1 MFELQ
6 VQKDTALH
14 RDQLLLDR
22 IKLSAVPGLG
32 PALRHR
38 LISKFGSVSS
48 IFEQSV
54 SSLQSV
60 RGVGNNLASTIFRN
74 RTSTKHSRILDECK
88 QHGIDVLLD
97 TDPEFPELL
106 SHIPDPPDMLFIRG
120 TFKPCDRMAIAI
132 VGARHATT
140 AGHRIAKTFANGLAR
155 AGLTIVSG
163 LARGI
168 DAAAHHEAIR
178 ASGRTIAV
186 LGSGLRNI
194 YPREHAR
201 LVEDIVHHGCVMS
214 EVPPSTPPQAA
225 AFPRRNRIVSGL
237 CVGTLVIQASERSGA
252 LITARLAGEQGRDV
266 FAIPGPIDCR
276 MSAGCHGL
284 IRDGVTL
291 VTCVDQILD
300 ELGPLYKKA
309 TCTSEHEVHHPAE
322 QKLNEIEQIVLTGI
336 DATSNQNKS
345 TTIDAIV
352 EYTNLEPSRVLSACS
367 ALEIHRITVRFPGN
381 VIKRR

>member
-1 MFELQ
+1 MLDVK
-6 VQKDTALH
+6 VQKDIALP

-22 IKLSAVPGLG
+22 IKLSVVPGLG
-32 PALRHR
+32 PVLRQR
-38 LISKFGSVSS
+38 LIYEFGSVSK

-54 SSLQSV
+54 SSLQSIH
-60 RGVGNNLASTIFRN
+60 GVGNHLASAISSS
-74 RTSTKHSRILDECK
+74 RTSTKPSRILDECK
-88 QHGIDVLLD
+88 QHGINILLD

-120 TFKPCDRMAIAI
+120 TFEPCDRLAIAV

-140 AGHRIAKTFANGLAR
+140 AGQRITKTFANGLAR

-178 ASGRTIAV
+178 AGGRTIAV

-201 LVEDIVHHGCVMS
+201 FVEEIIQHGCAIS

-266 FAIPGPIDCR
+266 FAIPGPIECR
-276 MSAGCHGL
+276 MSAGCHSL

-309 TCTSEHEVHHPAE
+309 TCTSRPEVHHPAE
-322 QKLNEIEQIVLTGI
+322 RKLNEFERNVLAAI

-345 TTIDAIV
+345 TTIDAVV
-352 EYTNLEPSRVLSACS
+352 EYTNLEASRVLAACS
-367 ALEIHRITVRFPGN
+367 ALEIHRITIRFPGN
-381 VIKRR
+381 IIERR